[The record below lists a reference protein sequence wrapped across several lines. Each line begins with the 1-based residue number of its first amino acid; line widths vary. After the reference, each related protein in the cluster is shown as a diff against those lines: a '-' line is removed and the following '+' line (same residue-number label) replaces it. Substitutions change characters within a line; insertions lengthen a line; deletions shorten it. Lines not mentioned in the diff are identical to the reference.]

1 MLVATFALLH
11 VLERH
16 DDRVVAPVADVE
28 TARSNELTNV
38 ALVVEHIG
46 RQDQQAVLEKH
57 LIILARPHRPV
68 LLHHVLDA
76 PVMDVILIDHDTLDL
91 MAIASNEQG
100 Q

>member
-1 MLVATFALLH
+1 MH

-16 DDRVVAPVADVE
+16 DDRVIAPVADVE
-28 TARSNELTNV
+28 TARSNEFANV
-38 ALVVEHIG
+38 ALVIENTG

-57 LIILARPHRPV
+57 LIVLSRPHRPV
-68 LLHHVLDA
+68 LLHHMLDA
-76 PVMDVILIDHDTLDL
+76 PVMDVVLINHDAFDL